1 MGDFKARCIL
11 FDTDTYE
18 KSEVTVESIEDIV
31 NIIGDGI
38 KDSIRQIDI
47 TKYHKVY
54 YNNSEK
60 LLKNGV
66 SGWINGLMRY
76 DDSLESYIES
86 DFKEYFVGNKLL
98 LVLCDDKFP
107 VDMNEDDLNLIMSCI
122 NL

>member
-1 MGDFKARCIL
+1 MGDFKARCVL
-11 FDTDTYE
+11 LDTDTNE

-54 YNNSEK
+54 YNNSAK

-76 DDSLESYIES
+76 DDSLGSYIES

>member
-1 MGDFKARCIL
+1 M
-11 FDTDTYE
+11 
-18 KSEVTVESIEDIV
+18 
-31 NIIGDGI
+31 
-38 KDSIRQIDI
+38 
-47 TKYHKVY
+47 Y
-54 YNNSEK
+54 YNNSAK

-76 DDSLESYIES
+76 DDSLGSYIES

-107 VDMNEDDLNLIMSCI
+107 VDMNEDGSNLIMSCI